1 MISEKMIKS
10 LNHQVNRELYS
21 AYLYVGM
28 ASYATDAGLKG
39 TANWFTVQA
48 QEEVTHAQKIYDYV
62 LEQGGRVL
70 LEAIEEPP
78 QKFSSMTDLFEQ
90 TLAHE
95 KQVTAMIHDLVA
107 QAIEEKDRATEI
119 MLQWFVTEQV
129 EEEAN
134 PTEILQKLDLV
145 GNDGNGLFMIDQE
158 LAQRVFTPPAA
169 EGEAA

>member
-1 MISEKMIKS
+1 MISDKMIKG

-48 QEEVTHAQKIYDYV
+48 QEEVIHAQKIYTYV
-62 LEQGGRVL
+62 LNQGGRVM

-78 QKFSSMTDLFEQ
+78 QKFSSMKDLFEQ
-90 TLAHE
+90 TLDHE
-95 KQVTAMIHDLVA
+95 KKVTAMIHGLVD
-107 QAIEEKDRATEI
+107 QAIDERDRATEI

-134 PTEILQKLDLV
+134 PTEILQKLALV
-145 GNDGNGLFMIDQE
+145 GNEGNGLFMIDQE
-158 LAQRVFTPPAA
+158 LSQRVFTPPTAA
-169 EGEAA
+169 AA